1 MSLVP
6 VVLTHSLDKQE
17 LAFGRRFI
25 GNAVGDAWQDLMSF
39 ADGKLVAMVGTTGLD
54 GEFAPQH
61 EIMVRALAVIMP
73 GNDVAISQREDTDL
87 DIRADGVAG
96 PNFLEHGGCRSSA
109 SLLGREGQSLRF
121 SEPSSSVFR

>member
-1 MSLVP
+1 MRESCTYGSVRGTRGNSRSYRDLVP

-25 GNAVGDAWQDLMSF
+25 GNAVGDAWQDLMCF

-87 DIRADGVAG
+87 DVRADGD
-96 PNFLEHGGCRSSA
+96 
-109 SLLGREGQSLRF
+109 RF
-121 SEPSSSVFR
+121 HVFHLIIRHP

>member
-1 MSLVP
+1 MRESCTYGSVRGTRGNSRSYRDLVP

-87 DIRADGVAG
+87 DIRADGD
-96 PNFLEHGGCRSSA
+96 
-109 SLLGREGQSLRF
+109 RF
-121 SEPSSSVFR
+121 HVFHLIIRHP